1 MIHDCC
7 FIEFQVYNDLDIIFC
22 MDQSRQFGSAT
33 QQTYDL
39 DKVKDSAL
47 LALLDFLPE
56 EANRDRLSPGALSE
70 AYLHKMVK
78 IDGSRTG
85 STSFDRWSLISLSN
99 IVGRSVEIKFV
110 VSMRRQYEFS
120 IDSFQV
126 IACIVC
132 GHFLWNEMCNFFC
145 YSEIAVCR
153 SYRKMITVG
162 EHMVWSWSSLT
173 WSDFNFANR
182 VCYCCVIMW
191 YV

>member
-1 MIHDCC
+1 MLWNV
-7 FIEFQVYNDLDIIFC
+7 QVYNDLDIIFC
-22 MDQSRQFGSAT
+22 LDQSCPFSSSM

-47 LALLDFLPE
+47 MALLDFLPE
-56 EANRDRLSPGALSE
+56 EANRDRLSPGALAE

-85 STSFDRWSLISLSN
+85 SASFDRWSLISLSN

-126 IACIVC
+126 SLSC
-132 GHFLWNEMCNFFC
+132 LQ
-145 YSEIAVCR
+145 
-153 SYRKMITVG
+153 TVQQI
-162 EHMVWSWSSLT
+162 
-173 WSDFNFANR
+173 
-182 VCYCCVIMW
+182 C
-191 YV
+191 

>member
-1 MIHDCC
+1 
-7 FIEFQVYNDLDIIFC
+7 VYNDLDIIFC
-22 MDQSRQFGSAT
+22 LDQSCTLNSAV
-33 QQTYDL
+33 QKTYDL

-56 EANRDRLSPGALSE
+56 EANRDRLSPGALAE

-85 STSFDRWSLISLSN
+85 SSSYDRWSLISLGN

-126 IACIVC
+126 RWLPA
-132 GHFLWNEMCNFFC
+132 
-145 YSEIAVCR
+145 
-153 SYRKMITVG
+153 
-162 EHMVWSWSSLT
+162 
-173 WSDFNFANR
+173 D
-182 VCYCCVIMW
+182 
-191 YV
+191 